1 VRRGDLGDWEEELE
15 VSGSV
20 FNLRV
25 SDGGRMVS
33 SVGERDVVGL
43 AERGGVAGWN
53 MEIGREKARLEG
65 ERIDERG
72 VEGQP

>member
-1 VRRGDLGDWEEELE
+1 MKAFDDWELRLEELG
-15 VSGSV
+15 VSGSTCD
-20 FNLRV
+20 LRL

-33 SVGERDVVGL
+33 TVGERDVGL
-43 AERGGVAGWN
+43 VERGDEQWSTQV
-53 MEIGREKARLEG
+53 ERERTRLDG

>member
-1 VRRGDLGDWEEELE
+1 MKDLDDWELRLDELG

-20 FNLRV
+20 CNLRL

-33 SVGERDVVGL
+33 TVGERDIGL
-43 AERGGVAGWN
+43 VERDEQWSMETGG
-53 MEIGREKARLEG
+53 ERTRLEG

>member
-1 VRRGDLGDWEEELE
+1 VKDWELRLEELG
-15 VSGSV
+15 VSGSMC
-20 FNLRV
+20 NLRV

-33 SVGERDVVGL
+33 TVGERDAGL
-43 AERGGVAGWN
+43 VERDEQWST
-53 MEIGREKARLEG
+53 EIGWERRTRLDG

>member
-1 VRRGDLGDWEEELE
+1 MNDPDDRELRLEELG

-20 FNLRV
+20 CNLRL

-33 SVGERDVVGL
+33 PLGERDLGQVEKGDEQDV
-43 AERGGVAGWN
+43 
-53 MEIGREKARLEG
+53 EIGERTRLER